1 MSFHATNFTVS
12 ILLLMAL
19 TLFIAGVRVRKPVE
33 NNWVFLYWVLVAVVT
48 ISHPDD
54 TFDFRVIAVG
64 VAAGLLLRF
73 EFMGPGFTKLIMI
86 VEMCV
91 WAYILY
97 ASCMIIL
104 SR

>member
-33 NNWVFLYWVLVAVVT
+33 NNWVLFYWILVTVVT
-48 ISHPDD
+48 ITNPDV
-54 TFDFRVIAVG
+54 FDFRIICVG
-64 VAAGLLLRF
+64 LAAGLLLRF
-73 EFMGPGFTKLIMI
+73 EFMGGAFTKLVLI
-86 VEMCV
+86 VEMAV

-97 ASCMIIL
+97 SCWLIIL
-104 SR
+104 SY

>member
-33 NNWVFLYWVLVAVVT
+33 NNWVLFYWILVTVVT
-48 ISHPDD
+48 ITNPDLY
-54 TFDFRVIAVG
+54 DFRVIAAG
-64 VAAGLLLRF
+64 LAAGLLVRF
-73 EFMGPGFTKLIMI
+73 EFMSGAITRLVLI

-97 ASCMIIL
+97 RSWLIAISY
-104 SR
+104 

>member
-33 NNWVFLYWVLVAVVT
+33 NNWVLFYWILVTVVT
-48 ISHPDD
+48 ITTPELY
-54 TFDFRVIAVG
+54 DFRIIAVG
-64 VAAGLLLRF
+64 LAAGLLLRF
-73 EFMGPGFTKLIMI
+73 EFMGGAVIRLVLI

-97 ASCMIIL
+97 ASWLTII
-104 SR
+104 SY

>member
-1 MSFHATNFTVS
+1 MTFHATNFTVS

-33 NNWVFLYWVLVAVVT
+33 NNWVLFYWILVTVAT
-48 ISHPDD
+48 ISNPELY
-54 TFDFRVIAVG
+54 DFRIIAVG
-64 VAAGLLLRF
+64 LAAGLLVRF
-73 EFMGPGFTKLIMI
+73 EFMNNAITRLVLI

-97 ASCMIIL
+97 ASWLIII
-104 SR
+104 SY

>member
-33 NNWVFLYWVLVAVVT
+33 NNWVLFYWILITVVT
-48 ISHPDD
+48 ITNPDV
-54 TFDFRVIAVG
+54 FDFRVIGVG
-64 VAAGLLLRF
+64 LAAGLLLRF
-73 EFMGPGFTKLIMI
+73 EFMGSAFTKLVLI
-86 VEMCV
+86 VEMAI

-97 ASCMIIL
+97 SCWLIIL
-104 SR
+104 SY